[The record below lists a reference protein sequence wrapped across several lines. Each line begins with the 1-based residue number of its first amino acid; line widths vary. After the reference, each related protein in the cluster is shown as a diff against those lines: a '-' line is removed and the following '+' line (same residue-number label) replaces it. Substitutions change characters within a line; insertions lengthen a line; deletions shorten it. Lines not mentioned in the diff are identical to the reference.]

1 VFSDDIEV
9 ICAQVGFDP
18 TLYVEFPR
26 EKRASALAIPAQP
39 PADETESAEPAAA
52 QQQQVAP
59 PQANVQARVA
69 EAPPAP
75 RRPMVSSAAQ
85 PQVFASRE
93 SPAPLPQ
100 PMYIPP
106 PRPLAVPSPE
116 PVSIPNA
123 IPTPRQVAVQ
133 GLRAGLR
140 ALLDELGV
148 EEKDT
153 TEEHRPRR
161 RARAVV
167 VAPAASGMG
176 CTTLTATLARHY
188 RSRGE
193 GVLIFDDREDGLLRL
208 HFQAAD
214 AVGIPILGRE
224 SANTLAATW
233 YSEPMTRYQTEYQWY
248 VMDTKSISPAL
259 VNVTLAPGSCYLVPV
274 LADMR
279 GVRAAIRLSE
289 QLDSYESEN
298 GRRLSFYFVL
308 NQFDRASNLQEEMR
322 QHLMRKLGGRLCPVA
337 VRWAEEIGAA
347 LAEGSTVLDYAPD
360 SAAAQDFQSLGE
372 WLAGLG

>member
-1 VFSDDIEV
+1 MSESSSRRSNLDPVFSDDIEV

-26 EKRASALAIPAQP
+26 EKRGSAAAVSAPAPASGPESVPPMPVSQPAAPFQENVAAP
-39 PADETESAEPAAA
+39 MAEP
-52 QQQQVAP
+52 P
-59 PQANVQARVA
+59 LP
-69 EAPPAP
+69 EP
-75 RRPMVSSAAQ
+75 RRPMVSSLPQ

-100 PMYIPP
+100 PLYIPQ
-106 PRPLAVPSPE
+106 PRPMAVPSPE
-116 PVSIPNA
+116 PQPVSIPNA
-123 IPTPRQVAVQ
+123 IPTPRQFAVQ

-188 RSRGE
+188 RTRGE

-214 AVGIPILGRE
+214 SIGIPIVGRE

-248 VMDTKSISPAL
+248 VMDTEVIS
-259 VNVTLAPGSCYLVPV
+259 
-274 LADMR
+274 
-279 GVRAAIRLSE
+279 
-289 QLDSYESEN
+289 
-298 GRRLSFYFVL
+298 RR
-308 NQFDRASNLQEEMR
+308 
-322 QHLMRKLGGRLCPVA
+322 
-337 VRWAEEIGAA
+337 W
-347 LAEGSTVLDYAPD
+347 ST
-360 SAAAQDFQSLGE
+360 
-372 WLAGLG
+372 